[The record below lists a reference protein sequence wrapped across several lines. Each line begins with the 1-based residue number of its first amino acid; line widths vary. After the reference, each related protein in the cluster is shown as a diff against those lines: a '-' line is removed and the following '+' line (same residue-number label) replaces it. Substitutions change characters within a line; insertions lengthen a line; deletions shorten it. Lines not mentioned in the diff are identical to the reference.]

1 MSSRMLRATSTS
13 SSNSASSPRR
23 THGFFN
29 RMRLG
34 SRDESEAFDKFYEV
48 KLCSVIFPMLE

>member
-1 MSSRMLRATSTS
+1 MLRATSTS

-48 KLCSVIFPMLE
+48 KLCSVIFPMLD